1 MVENGT
7 SEASQQFVKRFT
19 FHLLIFELKS
29 YPPPSLTFYG
39 YKKFFYPQGFFFF
52 DEVDPHVLREKHHQN
67 FKRNSGLTKGIW
79 LDRFDQWFVN

>member
-39 YKKFFYPQGFFFF
+39 YKKFFYPQGFFF
-52 DEVDPHVLREKHHQN
+52 
-67 FKRNSGLTKGIW
+67 LTKSTHMFYVRNTIRISNEIQG
-79 LDRFDQWFVN
+79 LQKVFG

>member
-29 YPPPSLTFYG
+29 YPPPF
-39 YKKFFYPQGFFFF
+39 
-52 DEVDPHVLREKHHQN
+52 PHFLR
-67 FKRNSGLTKGIW
+67 L
-79 LDRFDQWFVN
+79 